1 MKTQGDEKGKEAKE
15 SLARHHRVGGK
26 RPIGTLFATLFK
38 INLR

>member
-1 MKTQGDEKGKEAKE
+1 MKTQGDEQRREAKE
-15 SLARHHRVGGK
+15 SLERHHGVGVK